1 MIGVMRRY
9 RKTLQIGLL
18 VVIAAFVGSLFVFGT
33 MGSQD
38 GPERPDAVATVNDEA
53 IPIERYQRRYQT
65 YLDAYAQVYR
75 DRFSP
80 ELAERLGLPLQV
92 VNDLVQ
98 EAVVVQRARAE
109 GLEVGDEELNA
120 QIHMVPA
127 FHENGRFS
135 LKRYQDFLRRR
146 GLTDVAFEQDV
157 RRELTRVKVESTVK
171 SGVKVS
177 DAELEQA
184 FVTRREQIR
193 AAWALVELG
202 PLVSSAAASDEE
214 IQTYL
219 RDHPAEFREPER
231 RRIQY
236 VTLNPRDFTR
246 PVADADVEK
255 SYTERAAEFES
266 PRQVRASHIL
276 IRVPETGGSEAED
289 KARANAAEVIR
300 RVKGGEDFA
309 KLARE
314 LSEDPGSKANGGDL
328 GFVAKGE
335 MVGPFEQALFALAKG
350 EVTPE
355 PVRTPFGFHAV
366 KAVEI
371 REGGK
376 KPLKEVAPQIRE
388 HLGAEAAERAAL
400 ARAGEVKTV
409 LKAAKDFLAEARKL
423 GFSPVETTVARGAM
437 PAGVAR
443 ADVLEDAAFT
453 LAVGGVSSPVKAPV
467 GFVVLKSVEAIPAGV
482 PPLAEIK
489 DKVAAAVK
497 RTKAETAALEKA
509 KQIATEAQSGDVL
522 AAARKAGATAGE
534 TLRFSRAKPAER
546 LPGDA
551 LLAALQTP
559 TGSLTAPVKTPQGYY
574 VLKVL
579 ERVPPDPGALA
590 GEREALLREVLAQKQ
605 SLAWEAW
612 VAGARAGAKVEI
624 SSRFQGKRG

>member
-1 MIGVMRRY
+1 MIGVMRRH
-9 RKTLQIGLL
+9 RKALQIGLL
-18 VVIAAFVGSLFVFGT
+18 VVIAAFVASLFVFGAT
-33 MGSQD
+33 GFRD
-38 GPERPDAVATVNDEA
+38 GAERPDAVATVNDET
-53 IPIERYQRRYQT
+53 IPLERYQRRYQA
-65 YLDAYAQVYR
+65 YLDAYVQVYR

-80 ELAERLGLPLQV
+80 ELAEQLGLPLQV

-109 GLEVGDEELNA
+109 GMEVGDEELNA

-135 LKRYQDFLRRR
+135 LKRYQDFLQRR

-157 RRELTRVKVESTVK
+157 RRELTRAKVESTVK
-171 SGVKVS
+171 GGVKVAE
-177 DAELEQA
+177 AELEQA
-184 FVTRREQIR
+184 FVARREEIR
-193 AAWALVELG
+193 AAWALVDLA
-202 PLVSSAAASDEE
+202 PLVGAATATDEE
-214 IQTYL
+214 IQAYL
-219 RDHPAEFREPER
+219 RDHQAEFREPER

-236 VTLNPRDFTR
+236 ATVNPRDFTR
-246 PVADADVEK
+246 PVTDADVEK
-255 SYTERAAEFES
+255 FYTEHAAEFET

-289 KARANAAEVIR
+289 SARAKVADIIR

-314 LSEDPGSKANGGDL
+314 LSEDPGSKASGGEL

-335 MVGPFEQALFALAKG
+335 MVGPFEQALFTLAKG
-350 EVTPE
+350 EVTAE

-366 KAVEI
+366 KALEI

-376 KPLKEVAPQIRE
+376 KALKEVASPIRE
-388 HLGAEAAERAAL
+388 RLASEAAERAAL
-400 ARAGEVKTV
+400 ARAGEVKTA
-409 LKAAKDFLAEARKL
+409 LQTAKDFLGEARKL
-423 GFSPVETTVARGAM
+423 GLAPVETTIARSAAPPGLGRTD
-437 PAGVAR
+437 P
-443 ADVLEDAAFT
+443 LQEAAFT
-453 LAVGGVSSPVKAPV
+453 LAVGGVSSPVKAPAGLV
-467 GFVVLKSVEAIPAGV
+467 IVKNVETIPAGV

-497 RTKAETAALEKA
+497 RGKAEAAALEKA
-509 KQIATEAQSGDVL
+509 RQIAAEAKAGEVG
-522 AAARKAGATAGE
+522 AAAKKAGATAGE
-534 TLRFSRAKPAER
+534 TPRFSRAKPAER

-559 TGSLTAPVKTPQGYY
+559 AGGVTAPVKTPQGYY

-579 ERVPPDPGALA
+579 ERAAPDPGALA
-590 GEREALLREVLAQKQ
+590 PEREALLREVLAQKQ

-612 VAGARAGAKVEI
+612 IAGARAAAKVEI
-624 SSRFQGKRG
+624 SPRFQGKRG

>member
-1 MIGVMRRY
+1 MIGVMRRH
-9 RKTLQIGLL
+9 RKMLQIGLL
-18 VVIAAFVGSLFVFGT
+18 AVIAAFVASLFVFGAT
-33 MGSQD
+33 GFRD
-38 GPERPDAVATVNDEA
+38 GAERPDAVATVNDET
-53 IPIERYQRRYQT
+53 IPIERYQRRYQA

-80 ELAERLGLPLQV
+80 ELAEQLGLPLQV

-109 GLEVGDEELNA
+109 GMEVGDEELNA

-135 LKRYQDFLRRR
+135 LKRYQDFLQRR

-157 RRELTRVKVESTVK
+157 RRELTRAKVESTVK
-171 SGVKVS
+171 GGVKVAE
-177 DAELEQA
+177 AELEQA
-184 FVTRREQIR
+184 FVARREEIR
-193 AAWALVELG
+193 AAWALVDLA
-202 PLVSSAAASDEE
+202 PLVGAATATDEE
-214 IQTYL
+214 IQAYL
-219 RDHPAEFREPER
+219 RDHQAEFREPER

-236 VTLNPRDFTR
+236 ATVNPRDFTR

-255 SYTERAAEFES
+255 FYTEHAAEFET

-289 KARANAAEVIR
+289 RARAKVADIIR

-314 LSEDPGSKANGGDL
+314 RSEDPGSKANGGEL

-350 EVTPE
+350 EVTAE

-366 KAVEI
+366 KALEI
-371 REGGK
+371 RER
-376 KPLKEVAPQIRE
+376 LAS
-388 HLGAEAAERAAL
+388 EAAERAAL

-409 LKAAKDFLAEARKL
+409 LQTAKDFLGEARKL
-423 GFSPVETTVARGAM
+423 GLAPVDTTIARSAAPPGLGRTD
-437 PAGVAR
+437 P
-443 ADVLEDAAFT
+443 LQEAAFT
-453 LAVGGVSSPVKAPV
+453 LAVGGVSSPVKAPAGLV
-467 GFVVLKSVEAIPAGV
+467 IVKNVETIPAGV

-497 RTKAETAALEKA
+497 RGKAEAAALEKA
-509 KQIATEAQSGDVL
+509 RQIAAEAKAGEVG
-522 AAARKAGATAGE
+522 AAAKKAGATAGE
-534 TLRFSRAKPAER
+534 TPRFSRAKPAER

-559 TGSLTAPVKTPQGYY
+559 AGGVTAPVKTPQGYY
-574 VLKVL
+574 VMKVL
-579 ERVPPDPGALA
+579 ERAAPDPGALA
-590 GEREALLREVLAQKQ
+590 PEREALLREVLAQKQ

-612 VAGARAGAKVEI
+612 IAGARAAAKVEI
-624 SSRFQGKRG
+624 SSRFQGKRD

>member
-1 MIGVMRRY
+1 MRRY
-9 RKTLQIGLL
+9 RKTLQVGLL
-18 VVIAAFVGSLFVFGT
+18 VVVAAFIGSLFVFGT
-33 MGSQD
+33 TGFQD
-38 GPERPDAVATVNDEA
+38 GPDRPDAVATVNGET
-53 IPIERYQRRYQT
+53 IPVERYQRRYQA

-80 ELAERLGLPLQV
+80 EMAERLGLPLQV
-92 VNDLVQ
+92 VQDLVQ
-98 EAVVVQRARAE
+98 EAVVVHRARAE

-135 LKRYQDFLRRR
+135 LKRYQEFLRRR

-157 RRELTRVKVESTVK
+157 RRELTRAKVESTVK
-171 SGVKVS
+171 GGVKVS

-184 FVTRREQIR
+184 FVARREQIR

-202 PLVSSAAASDEE
+202 PLLASATASDEE
-214 IQTYL
+214 TQTYL
-219 RDHPAEFREPER
+219 RDHQAEFREPER

-236 VTLNPRDFTR
+236 VTINPRDFAR
-246 PVADADVEK
+246 PVADAEVEK
-255 SYTERAAEFES
+255 FYAEHAAEFES

-276 IRVPETGGSEAED
+276 VRVPETGGSEVED
-289 KARANAAEVIR
+289 KARAKVAEVIR

-309 KLARE
+309 RLARE
-314 LSEDPGSKANGGDL
+314 ISEDPGSKANGGDL
-328 GFVAKGE
+328 GFVARGE
-335 MVGPFEQALFALAKG
+335 MVGPFEQALFKLAKG

-376 KPLKEVAPQIRE
+376 TPLKEVTPKIRE
-388 HLGAEAAERAAL
+388 RLGAEAAERAAM
-400 ARAGEVKTV
+400 ARAGEVRAA
-409 LKAAKDFLAEARKL
+409 LQAAKDFVAEARKL
-423 GFSPVETTVARGAM
+423 GFSPVETTVARSAM
-437 PAGVAR
+437 PAVLAR
-443 ADVLEDAAFT
+443 ADALEEAAFA
-453 LAVGGVSSPVKAPV
+453 LAGGGVSSPVKAPA
-467 GFVVLKSVEAIPAGV
+467 GLVVLKNAEVIPAGV

-489 DKVAAAVK
+489 DKVAGAVK
-497 RTKAETAALEKA
+497 RSKADAAAVEKA
-509 KQIATEAQSGDVL
+509 KQIAADAKSGDVP
-522 AAARKAGATAGE
+522 AAAKKASATAGE
-534 TLRFSRAKPAER
+534 TPRFSRAKPAER

-559 TGSLTAPVKTPQGYY
+559 TGGVTAPVKTPQGYY

-579 ERVPPDPGALA
+579 ERVPPDAGALA

-612 VAGARAGAKVEI
+612 VAGARAAAKVEI
-624 SSRFQGKRG
+624 SSRFQDKRG

>member
-1 MIGVMRRY
+1 MIGVMRRH
-9 RKTLQIGLL
+9 RRALQIGLL
-18 VVIAAFVGSLFVFGT
+18 AVIAAFVASLFVFGAT
-33 MGSQD
+33 GFRD
-38 GPERPDAVATVNDEA
+38 GAERPDAVATVNGET
-53 IPIERYQRRYQT
+53 IPIERYQRRYQA

-80 ELAERLGLPLQV
+80 ELAEQLGVPLQV

-109 GLEVGDEELNA
+109 GMEVGDEELNA

-135 LKRYQDFLRRR
+135 LKRYQDFLQRR

-157 RRELTRVKVESTVK
+157 RRELTRAKVESTVK
-171 SGVKVS
+171 GGVKVAE
-177 DAELEQA
+177 AELEQA
-184 FVTRREQIR
+184 FVARREEIR
-193 AAWALVELG
+193 AAWALVDLA
-202 PLVSSAAASDEE
+202 PLVGAATATDEE
-214 IQTYL
+214 IQAYL
-219 RDHPAEFREPER
+219 RDHQAEFREPER

-236 VTLNPRDFTR
+236 ATVNPRDFTR
-246 PVADADVEK
+246 PATDADVEK
-255 SYTERAAEFES
+255 FYTEHAAEFET

-289 KARANAAEVIR
+289 SARAKVADLIR

-314 LSEDPGSKANGGDL
+314 RSEDPGSKANGGEL

-350 EVTPE
+350 EVTAE

-366 KAVEI
+366 KALEI

-376 KPLKEVAPQIRE
+376 KALKEVAPRIRE
-388 HLGAEAAERAAL
+388 RLASEAAERAAL
-400 ARAGEVKTV
+400 ARAGEVKTA
-409 LKAAKDFLAEARKL
+409 LQTAKDFLGEARKL
-423 GFSPVETTVARGAM
+423 GLAPVETTIARSAAPPGLGRTD
-437 PAGVAR
+437 P
-443 ADVLEDAAFT
+443 LQEAAFT
-453 LAVGGVSSPVKAPV
+453 LAAGGVSSPVKAPAGLV
-467 GFVVLKSVEAIPAGV
+467 IVKNVETIPAGV

-497 RTKAETAALEKA
+497 RGKADAAALEKA
-509 KQIATEAQSGDVL
+509 RQIAAEAKAGEVG
-522 AAARKAGATAGE
+522 AAAKKAGATAGE
-534 TLRFSRAKPAER
+534 TPRFSRAKPAER

-559 TGSLTAPVKTPQGYY
+559 AGGVTTPVKTPQGYY
-574 VLKVL
+574 VMKVL
-579 ERVPPDPGALA
+579 ERAAPDPSALA
-590 GEREALLREVLAQKQ
+590 GERDALLREVLAQKQ

-612 VAGARAGAKVEI
+612 IAGARAAAKVEI